1 MKELTFTQMEETQG
15 GIKDSTACSILFGVV
30 FGLAALGGPVGIGLL
45 ALGLT
50 TGGAIVC
57 DAVYED

>member
-1 MKELTFTQMEETQG
+1 MEETQG
-15 GIKDSTACSILFGVV
+15 GIKDSTACSIRFGVV